1 MRRERGRD
9 REGERGGG
17 EGERDEREQLLRREI
32 ATIMQMITRRGITWK
47 ERESLRRKNKNIV
60 MTHENRGM
68 IETC

>member
-1 MRRERGRD
+1 M
-9 REGERGGG
+9 G
-17 EGERDEREQLLRREI
+17 EGERDERYQLLRREI

-47 ERESLRRKNKNIV
+47 ERESLRRKNNNIV

>member
-17 EGERDEREQLLRREI
+17 EGERDERDQLLRREI

-47 ERESLRRKNKNIV
+47 ERERLRRKNNNIV
-60 MTHENRGM
+60 MIHENRGM